1 MRQLLTALGLLA
13 LLAPGPCH
21 ATPVWT
27 DAGKAQAVM
36 ATAQANT
43 ADARATIG
51 QLAKI
56 LQLAPAG
63 AVAHNTQRPAF
74 AIGPAGKL
82 ISADLQ
88 LAMTQL
94 SIHIG
99 SNNQIRVLRA
109 QGDRRDALIL
119 QSGFTNLQ
127 DLAKTAEADG
137 IDGIRLVDGVVH
149 LTRPLV
155 VWLGAGLKLEP
166 GDQLM
171 MEGASG
177 AFLLGFGQ
185 IEMVGAGVQS
195 AQTGEAPEAFR
206 PFVLITGQGTLFSQG
221 TKFTSL
227 GMVGA
232 DPFGGVMI
240 SARGLFPPKFP
251 PTLLQN
257 TFEDVGVV
265 GMVGVTDGII
275 DGNLIKAGRGS
286 GLSLVS
292 VNGVQVIDNA
302 VIGTKGGAGVKIA
315 NGTDVQLAGN
325 LVAGGAHNG
334 ISIGGN
340 STRIEISG
348 NAILGNAETGIAA
361 QRATC
366 VLVTGNSIAQNG
378 ASGLR
383 LNESGVSRVQGNAL
397 VLNTNSGLHVGA
409 QHKGGRIEVTEN
421 LLAGNRVGL
430 TGVAIGE
437 VVLDQNNLSAQ
448 MPRLFDGE
456 FSQYLAAYLTQVQQH
471 SDKTYRIAG
480 PTGQPADA
488 FLTTCSK
495 G

>member
-1 MRQLLTALGLLA
+1 MS
-13 LLAPGPCH
+13 P
-21 ATPVWT
+21 
-27 DAGKAQAVM
+27 
-36 ATAQANT
+36 
-43 ADARATIG
+43 
-51 QLAKI
+51 
-56 LQLAPAG
+56 
-63 AVAHNTQRPAF
+63 
-74 AIGPAGKL
+74 
-82 ISADLQ
+82 
-88 LAMTQL
+88 
-94 SIHIG
+94 
-99 SNNQIRVLRA
+99 
-109 QGDRRDALIL
+109 
-119 QSGFTNLQ
+119 
-127 DLAKTAEADG
+127 
-137 IDGIRLVDGVVH
+137 RL
-149 LTRPLV
+149 
-155 VWLGAGLKLEP
+155 LGAGLKLEP

-206 PFVLITGQGTLFSQG
+206 PFVLITGQGTLFSQD
-221 TKFTSL
+221 TKFTGL

-251 PTLLQN
+251 PALLQN

-340 STRIEISG
+340 SSKIEISG

-456 FSQYLAAYLTQVQQH
+456 FSQYLAAYLTQVQQN